1 MSLWSAR
8 RRQGSRR
15 SESWWLGY
23 RRNSPPRSARPPH
36 LSSVAR
42 AEGITEMAEEAHTQA
57 EKIRGLVTAREPLAL
72 KA

>member
-1 MSLWSAR
+1 M
-8 RRQGSRR
+8 
-15 SESWWLGY
+15 
-23 RRNSPPRSARPPH
+23 P
-36 LSSVAR
+36 R